1 MAGTGAVLAP
11 HAARPA
17 RGARGDCRGGRGGW
31 RAGATLRQPFG
42 INVRNGCRAVTR
54 PEREPR
60 AAAVTGA
67 DHRVAGP
74 RRGPRAVWLARV
86 CSRCD
91 IYRSTYGLT
100 FLIKAAASVLARAT
114 TATAPRN
121 TRWVAVPR
129 CRREGRAPPPDQS
142 PTSRCPAH
150 TSCSWPPAHLGS
162 LPCGYE
168 KVPTRFPGSPSPTV
182 GHLISRWPTPGAGML
197 TKGAAFAFQSPG
209 RQPAEHPVA
218 RHRPPGRRHLAI
230 GSGQGPGS
238 SRQSRPCPDNAVI
251 G

>member
-17 RGARGDCRGGRGGW
+17 RDARGDCRGGRSGW

-54 PEREPR
+54 PEREPGR
-60 AAAVTGA
+60 PLSLAPIAGWRV
-67 DHRVAGP
+67 RVAGQV
-74 RRGPRAVWLARV
+74 RLVRV

-100 FLIKAAASVLARAT
+100 FLIRAAASVLARAT

-162 LPCGYE
+162 LPLR
-168 KVPTRFPGSPSPTV
+168 VR
-182 GHLISRWPTPGAGML
+182 
-197 TKGAAFAFQSPG
+197 KGADQVS
-209 RQPAEHPVA
+209 R
-218 RHRPPGRRHLAI
+218 LAI
-230 GSGQGPGS
+230 AHCRASPLSLAHPRCWDAHQRRRLCLPIARTPAG
-238 SRQSRPCPDNAVI
+238 
-251 G
+251 